1 MSPPLEWDE
10 TELARRRA
18 AGGAAIRRRCLTA
31 GWLGATAGAFAF
43 VPGLGI
49 LLGLLSWRIVEIPS
63 IQRHQERLC
72 RELVDLCLPHADTEE
87 AERVIG
93 LLADRRDPN
102 RISTV
107 ECAAEWM
114 GAAVMTRMRDLE
126 SGMLRRAGE
135 LLDKILLPFG
145 VGAIVGFVFDYYEMR
160 RLERWAGYRLEVLAG
175 VPSNLVEPYTDFSGW
190 IGCGCGAVLVA
201 ALVGI
206 AVAVMMLVNGI
217 RSLSLPFIGCFRELA
232 EQRPQHPC

>member
-1 MSPPLEWDE
+1 M
-10 TELARRRA
+10 
-18 AGGAAIRRRCLTA
+18 A
-31 GWLGATAGAFAF
+31 GWLGATTGAFAF

-72 RELVDLCLPHADTEE
+72 RELVDIYLPHADTEE
-87 AERVIG
+87 AERASG

-107 ECAAEWM
+107 ERAAEWM
-114 GAAVMTRMRDLE
+114 AAAVMNRMRDLE

-135 LLDKILLPFG
+135 LLGKILLPFG

-160 RLERWAGYRLEVLAG
+160 RLGRWAGYRLEVLAG

-190 IGCGCGAVLVA
+190 IGCGCVAVLVA

-206 AVAVMMLVNGI
+206 AVAVMMLVNWI
-217 RSLSLPFIGCFRELA
+217 RSLSLPFIG
-232 EQRPQHPC
+232 